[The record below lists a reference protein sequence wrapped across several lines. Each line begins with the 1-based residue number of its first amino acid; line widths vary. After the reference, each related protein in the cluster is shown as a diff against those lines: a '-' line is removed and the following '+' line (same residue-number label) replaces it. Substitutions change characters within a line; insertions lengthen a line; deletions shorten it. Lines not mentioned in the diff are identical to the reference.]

1 MPEVNFGYGGSSSG
15 SSAGAT
21 EVQTDGNVTDIN
33 NGNGSLTPPDIND
46 GNNGELNKNNGT
58 EDVNKNN
65 GAAETGDGDNNNGG
79 TETTLPHDY
88 EAGTEI
94 EVDGST
100 YSVAENGDV
109 VDKDG
114 NVFKEA
120 KDVKAWIESFEVNNV
135 NPDEISIETLQKTF
149 DVELTDENGK
159 PIEFENT
166 PEGVKSYVES
176 IIEVQKEEIQ
186 EATINTLYAK
196 YPILETLIPYIATNG
211 GSIEGF
217 TDVKDRS
224 GVTIDESNEAQQES
238 IIRESWAEQKISGN
252 VDNYIAYLKANG
264 MLLDTAKAELAALQ
278 EKDASLREEL
288 AQQAEEAEQAAIE
301 RETQFWTGVKEVIDS
316 RSIAGYKIPDT
327 IIIERD
333 GKKISATPDDFFNYM
348 YQVDANGKS
357 RHDND
362 LAKESLEDRRNDAI
376 LRAYLKFVGGN
387 YTNLVDMA
395 INDKEVK
402 KLKLIAK
409 SRNQSSVKV
418 NKPQTNKGK
427 DIDLGFK

>member
-21 EVQTDGNVTDIN
+21 EGQTDGNVTDIN

-65 GAAETGDGDNNNGG
+65 GAAEIGDGDNNNGG

-301 RETQFWTGVKEVIDS
+301 LETQFWTGVKEVIDS

-348 YQVDANGKS
+348 YQVDANGIS
-357 RHDND
+357 SYDND

-409 SRNQSSVKV
+409 SRNHSSVKI
-418 NKPQTNKGK
+418 NKPQANKGK